1 MSTLKALVWKDY
13 RVNRLILIVGLVLL
27 IVPHLIAWVYVWR
40 EQPPREYLQW
50 TLLAA
55 SAYSIILSQVTL
67 TLLGGNAIA
76 AERVDRSAEFLG
88 YLPPS
93 RAMIIASK
101 ALLAFVTALVI
112 WGVNLVVFCLVA
124 PWEGLANMGG
134 DAQTMFEMPRYVA
147 ATGVCMFGIAWLG
160 SSCLASPTFA
170 IFGGLVSPLVV
181 HLSLMSCSTGLG
193 WPTMADLGH
202 WYFGTCLVLG
212 CLCFVSGTWYFVR
225 RVEP

>member
-1 MSTLKALVWKDY
+1 MSTLKALLWKDY

-27 IVPHLIAWVYVWR
+27 IVPHLIAWIYVWR
-40 EQPPREYLQW
+40 AHPPRQYLQW

-55 SAYSIILSQVTL
+55 SAYSVILSQLTL

-93 RAMIIASK
+93 RAMIIGSK

-112 WGVNLVVFCLVA
+112 WGVNLVVFCLVV
-124 PWEGLANMGG
+124 PWEYLPKIGR
-134 DAQTMFEMPRYVA
+134 DAQMIFEMPLYVA
-147 ATGVCMFGIAWLG
+147 ATGTCMFGIAWLG

-170 IFGGLVSPLVV
+170 IFGGLVSPLVL
-181 HLSLMSCSTGLG
+181 HLSLISCSTGLG
-193 WPTMADLGH
+193 WPAMADVGH
-202 WYFGTCLVLG
+202 WYVGISLALG
-212 CLCFVSGTWYFVR
+212 CLCFVSGTLYYLR